1 MKTVCA
7 AENFSDGSMASLMLT
22 QSGRGNRTMKSKRGL
37 MTMLV
42 GLAMLAT
49 PLTAAAKDHNFY
61 AQNNHEARAAAH
73 SYAREVRGGGVTP
86 RDFRGEHAWGA
97 YSPYRNY
104 GRAYNRGYYGAPG
117 YVAPYYGGGVPGY
130 AVGNG
135 CGRAQSVMN
144 QYYRDRNYGHPA
156 AANDL
161 LRQNPWAFRS
171 GCAAAPVGGGFGGFG
186 RLFGGAP
193 VYNNYGGY
201 GGYNGAYNGGYNGG
215 YGQPY
220 GGASMLAPLLQQF
233 VR

>member
-1 MKTVCA
+1 
-7 AENFSDGSMASLMLT
+7 
-22 QSGRGNRTMKSKRGL
+22 
-37 MTMLV
+37 MLV

-49 PLTAAAKDHNFY
+49 PLTAAARDHNFY
-61 AQNNHEARAAAH
+61 AQNNHAAQVSQRNFARA
-73 SYAREVRGGGVTP
+73 VRNGAVVSTP
-86 RDFRGEHAWGA
+86 RDFHDFRGGHAWGA
-97 YSPYRNY
+97 GNPYRNY
-104 GRAYNRGYYGAPG
+104 GWAYRNRGYYGAPAYVGAPG

-144 QYYRDRNYGHPA
+144 QYYRDRNNGHPA

-161 LRQNPWAFRS
+161 LRQNQWAFRS
-171 GCAAAPVGGGFGGFG
+171 GCAGGAPVGRGLFSG
-186 RLFGGAP
+186 FGGAP

-220 GGASMLAPLLQQF
+220 GGSSMLGPLIQQYF
-233 VR
+233 H

>member
-1 MKTVCA
+1 
-7 AENFSDGSMASLMLT
+7 
-22 QSGRGNRTMKSKRGL
+22 
-37 MTMLV
+37 MTILV

-61 AQNNHEARAAAH
+61 AQNNHEARAAAR

-97 YSPYRNY
+97 RPYWNY
-104 GRAYNRGYYGAPG
+104 GRAYNYNRGYYGAPA
-117 YVAPYYGGGVPGY
+117 YVGGPAYVTPYYGGVPGY

-135 CGRAQSVMN
+135 CGRAQSVVN

-161 LRQNPWAFRS
+161 LRQNQWAFRS
-171 GCAAAPVGGGFGGFG
+171 GCAGAPVGRGLFSGFGG
-186 RLFGGAP
+186 FGGAP
-193 VYNNYGGY
+193 VYNNYRGY

-220 GGASMLAPLLQQF
+220 GGSSMLGPLIQQYF
-233 VR
+233 H